1 MAKKRAPRID
11 VDISAPAPTKT
22 RLYVDEDV
30 ANELRKVAR
39 AERME
44 LGPFIEMLLRH
55 WLAQERPQWKVVG
68 SGGGRGADRSSR

>member
-30 ANELRKVAR
+30 ANVLRKIAR

-44 LGPFIEMLLRH
+44 LGPFIEMLLRY
-55 WLAQERPQWKVVG
+55 WLAHERPQWKVIG
-68 SGGGRGADRSSR
+68 GDQERGAGGRGR

>member
-30 ANELRKVAR
+30 ANVLRKIAR

-55 WLAQERPQWKVVG
+55 WLAHERPQWKVVG
-68 SGGGRGADRSSR
+68 SDPARGTANRSR